1 MQMFLRWM
9 KGLGA
14 GILLLAF
21 ISCANLPDSGDGA
34 VPEGDNQE
42 PPKTENQMPDQIH
55 ITVSGTTLPVS
66 IVDNAATRALVEALR
81 KSSITFTASDYGGFE
96 KVGSLGRSLPAANS
110 QITTQAGDV
119 ILYNGSSI
127 VLFYDSNTWSYT
139 RLGKIKYAS
148 LEDLKSFLKA
158 GAGDI
163 SVKLSL

>member
-21 ISCANLPDSGDGA
+21 ISCANLPGSGDGA

-66 IVDNAATRALVEALR
+66 IVDNAATRALPGP
-81 KSSITFTASDYGGFE
+81 FPP
-96 KVGSLGRSLPAANS
+96 GR
-110 QITTQAGDV
+110 
-119 ILYNGSSI
+119 
-127 VLFYDSNTWSYT
+127 
-139 RLGKIKYAS
+139 
-148 LEDLKSFLKA
+148 
-158 GAGDI
+158 
-163 SVKLSL
+163 